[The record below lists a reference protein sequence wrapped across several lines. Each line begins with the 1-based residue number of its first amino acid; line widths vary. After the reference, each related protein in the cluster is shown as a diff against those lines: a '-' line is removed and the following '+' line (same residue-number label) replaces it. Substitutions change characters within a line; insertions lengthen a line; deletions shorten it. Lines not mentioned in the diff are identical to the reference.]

1 MWIRKPKQTKHKW
14 KNIALVT
21 YPFIIDQRG
30 PNLYCQKAKSNIF
43 WEHVF
48 KAYTVIDYFITEM
61 NPKILASFL
70 LNWCYITNESKLE
83 TKLFYTHNGLKRVS
97 TILQILLEMLQSC
110 YHLQS

>member
-97 TILQILLEMLQSC
+97 TILLILLETLESC
-110 YHLQS
+110 